1 MLVMDV
7 HGLAGTDRAYARFW
21 NHLHS
26 IESALAGVKLGLWL
40 RAPESVPAASP
51 GGGVG
56 EGVGGGVIVAFGWPI
71 GADQF
76 QYTRVAMGV
85 DALHAFDWNT
95 VQAVAL
101 ARFELPEWTHDLLRK
116 RMDYSAT
123 IPGQVSGWWADQ
135 PQGLAARPNGALL
148 PEAGMLADQREC
160 LVLVDVDDW
169 WGVLSALGLGSYP
182 SGAQLEAGETVSFFD
197 EHGRRWAARRI
208 EDATP
213 GEVRARWG
221 VQAAV
226 RTRAG
231 APAVRVRV
239 SSIH

>member
-26 IESALAGVKLGLWL
+26 IEVALAGVKLGLWL
-40 RAPESVPAASP
+40 RGPAMVPTGSP
-51 GGGVG
+51 GGDVVV
-56 EGVGGGVIVAFGWPI
+56 ELGWPS

-85 DALHAFDWNT
+85 DAFQSFDWSA

-101 ARFELPEWTHDLLRK
+101 ARFELPTWTHDLLTQRLG
-116 RMDYSAT
+116 YSAVV
-123 IPGQVSGWWADQ
+123 PGQVSGWWGEKPELPGD
-135 PQGLAARPNGALL
+135 RPNGALL
-148 PEAGMLADQREC
+148 PEGGVLADQREC

-169 WGVLSALGLGSYP
+169 WGVLSALGLGSYTV
-182 SGAQLEAGETVSFFD
+182 GAQLEAGETVSFLD
-197 EHGRRWAARRI
+197 DDGRRWAVRRI
-208 EDATP
+208 EDAEP

-221 VQAAV
+221 VQAAE
-226 RTRAG
+226 RARAG
-231 APAVRVRV
+231 VPAVRVSV
-239 SSIH
+239 SSIN